1 MQAGAHLPIVV
12 ASPIQVSFSFSQIS
26 FSERVVPHNVVLAKQ
41 RILNE
46 TRSSFNCAFTAEL
59 KDLTAPNRTE
69 RTPTLQ

>member
-1 MQAGAHLPIVV
+1 MQAEAHLPIVV

-26 FSERVVPHNVVLAKQ
+26 FSERVVPHHVVAK
-41 RILNE
+41 RCILNE